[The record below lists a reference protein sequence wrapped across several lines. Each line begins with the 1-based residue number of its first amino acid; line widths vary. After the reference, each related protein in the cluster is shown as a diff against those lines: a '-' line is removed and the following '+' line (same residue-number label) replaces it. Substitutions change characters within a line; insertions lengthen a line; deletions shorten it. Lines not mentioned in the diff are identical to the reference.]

1 MKIALDPYMHRH
13 LSLEAI
19 AKKTAEL
26 GYDYIELSPR
36 ADFFDWWVMPRAYP
50 ERVRQFQRAMKAA
63 AAFHLR
69 IDRRMVVQILPVVNR
84 SPLNLVDRSVDL
96 FDGVLFFLIHVI
108 GGGQVF
114 QMSARMPQVGKRV
127 QVCRMP
133 SRLVSEGERGAD
145 SHKKR
150 E

>member
-1 MKIALDPYMHRH
+1 MRFINVMEGAVA
-13 LSLEAI
+13 E
-19 AKKTAEL
+19 TAYGWIIL
-26 GYDYIELSPR
+26 FACD
-36 ADFFDWWVMPRAYP
+36 VV
-50 ERVRQFQRAMKAA
+50 VRFVQQFQSAMKAA

-69 IDRRMVVQILPVVNR
+69 IDRRMIVQILAIPNR
-84 SPLNLVDRSVDL
+84 SPLDFVDGLIDL
-96 FDGVLFFLIHVI
+96 FDGVLFFFIHVI

>member
-1 MKIALDPYMHRH
+1 MRFINVM
-13 LSLEAI
+13 EGAI
-19 AKKTAEL
+19 AQA
-26 GYDYIELSPR
+26 
-36 ADFFDWWVMPRAYP
+36 AYGWIILFP
-50 ERVRQFQRAMKAA
+50 CDVVVCLVQQFQSAMKAA
-63 AAFHLR
+63 AAIHLR
-69 IDRRMVVQILPVVNR
+69 IDWRMVVQILPVVDG
-84 SPLNLVDRSVDL
+84 SPLNLVDRPIDL
-96 FDGVLFFLIHVI
+96 FDGVLFFFIHVI
-108 GGGQVF
+108 SGGQVL

>member
-1 MKIALDPYMHRH
+1 VIDDAMRFIDVM
-13 LSLEAI
+13 EGAI
-19 AKKTAEL
+19 AQTAYGRIIL
-26 GYDYIELSPR
+26 FACD
-36 ADFFDWWVMPRAYP
+36 VV
-50 ERVRQFQRAMKAA
+50 VRLVQQFQRAMKAA

-127 QVCRMP
+127 QVRRMP
-133 SRLVSEGERGAD
+133 SRFVSEGERGAD